1 MSVKK
6 LLKKAKQKASIISA
20 SCLTNVGILAVIAE
34 EFAGL
39 QGSVNT
45 QAIELLGQGDTNLSD
60 SIKESKNR
68 LVDLDKGSFKI
79 FYENIKTN
87 PKNTVMLLTKAIIR
101 GKDAVRDTCA
111 PLVDVAGNIAG
122 SIPVHMIEAVGVAAV
137 SYIGCKIIKSIYDGI
152 GVVEDKKQEEGKKG
166 IGVLA
171 KIYKKKELSSST
183 GARGPP
189 EDASIVDSKPATKRM
204 ML

>member
-1 MSVKK
+1 MV
-6 LLKKAKQKASIISA
+6 SA
-20 SCLTNVGILAVIAE
+20 SCMSNVGILAVIAE

-45 QAIELLGQGDTNLSD
+45 QAIELLGQRDVNLSGA
-60 SIKESKNR
+60 IKESKKR
-68 LVDLDKGSFKI
+68 LAETDKDSFKI

-87 PKNTVMLLTKAIIR
+87 PKSTATLLAKAIVR

-122 SIPVHMIEAVGVAAV
+122 SIPLHMIEFVGIAAV
-137 SYIGCKIIKSIYDGI
+137 SYIGCKVVKSIYSGV
-152 GVVEDKKQEEGKKG
+152 GVVEDEKQEEGKKG

-171 KIYKKKELSSST
+171 KIYKKKELRSSA
-183 GARGPP
+183 GARDPP
-189 EDASIVDSKPATKRM
+189 EDASITDSKPTTKKRM
-204 ML
+204 F